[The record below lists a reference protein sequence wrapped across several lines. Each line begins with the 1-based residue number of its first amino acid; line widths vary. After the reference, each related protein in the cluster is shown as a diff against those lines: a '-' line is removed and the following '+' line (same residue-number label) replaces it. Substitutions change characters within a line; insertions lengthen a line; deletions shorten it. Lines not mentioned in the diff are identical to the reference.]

1 MFVYRINQL
10 LLTLWITQAHSVN
23 FTDFLYILL
32 SALCAWVCAL
42 LAVWQHGSNVFY
54 LPGDTSPPPDVSLHA
69 SNLCPLCVYYGN
81 YCIFLKV
88 FFFFF
93 LSLNKI
99 KRNLQCCVILCNII
113 CKYLLLHQQIENKIK
128 RRQKFKKC
136 CCSFWACACLRWD

>member
-88 FFFFF
+88 FFFF

>member
-1 MFVYRINQL
+1 MSISLISFTSSLVHCVRECVRSWLCGSTDLMFSTCQVTR
-10 LLTLWITQAHSVN
+10 
-23 FTDFLYILL
+23 
-32 SALCAWVCAL
+32 
-42 LAVWQHGSNVFY
+42 
-54 LPGDTSPPPDVSLHA
+54 PPPPDVSLHA

-88 FFFFF
+88 FFFF

>member
-54 LPGDTSPPPDVSLHA
+54 LPGDTSPPPRMSLYM
-69 SNLCPLCVYYGN
+69 PLIYVLSVCTMGITV
-81 YCIFLKV
+81 FSWR

>member
-23 FTDFLYILL
+23 FTDFLYVLL

-54 LPGDTSPPPDVSLHA
+54 LPGDTSPPRMSLYM
-69 SNLCPLCVYYGN
+69 PLIYVLSVCTMGITV
-81 YCIFLKV
+81 FSWR

>member
-88 FFFFF
+88 FFFF

-113 CKYLLLHQQIENKIK
+113 CKYLLLHQQVENKIK